1 MKILF
6 LHGLDSKPYQDRID
20 LLSKYGTVE
29 MPFIDYR
36 TETDV
41 FGRISKIVESF
52 NPDIIIGHSMG
63 GILSYYLSN
72 EYNKTNLMFM
82 PAFFSSNA
90 HFMNVPKDVINLQ
103 ANNKK
108 LAVIG
113 THDTA
118 VDNKNTKNVL
128 PANVIHE
135 EPIGHQLSPMILDKY
150 FKKIMG
156 LTEMITTINEFK
168 KHIKENMIKENIGDI
183 SLEEIAIEKFNK
195 EFINEINSMFKPAN
209 TRGIKQMWIVQ
220 GILNDGYFIVD
231 ETSYKPGNSYKLIN
245 YNLIHSYFDKKNNIQ
260 QNDIITSFNKIS
272 DKDTF
277 INTCKSYMSIKEDAM
292 MGLDKIGHIAKEVT
306 IELDLKHTQH
316 SLGRQGRGSDYIT
329 NEDIKNAVSTATD
342 QMVDLIIA
350 NKLNVGDSV
359 LITRKE
365 DRLNVVGALSLK
377 KGTDIINFTVI
388 TCMRVEKFLNKNN
401 TLQIFI

>member
-1 MKILF
+1 MNILF

-63 GILSYYLSN
+63 GILSYYLSVK
-72 EYNKTNLMFM
+72 YNKTNLMFM

-118 VDNKNTKNVL
+118 VDNKNTKKVL

-168 KHIKENMIKENIGDI
+168 
-183 SLEEIAIEKFNK
+183 NK
-195 EFINEINSMFKPAN
+195 LNED
-209 TRGIKQMWIVQ
+209 
-220 GILNDGYFIVD
+220 L
-231 ETSYKPGNSYKLIN
+231 
-245 YNLIHSYFDKKNNIQ
+245 
-260 QNDIITSFNKIS
+260 
-272 DKDTF
+272 
-277 INTCKSYMSIKEDAM
+277 M

-329 NEDIKNAVSTATD
+329 NEDIKNAVGTATE

-365 DRLNVVGALSLK
+365 DRLNIVGALSLK

>member
-1 MKILF
+1 MNILF

-29 MPFIDYR
+29 MPFINYR
-36 TETDV
+36 TEKDV

-63 GILSYYLSN
+63 GILSYYLAN

-90 HFMNVPKDVINLQ
+90 HFINVPQSVLSLTSTT
-103 ANNKK
+103 KK

-118 VDNKNTKNVL
+118 VDNKNTKKVL
-128 PANVIHE
+128 PANVIFE
-135 EPIGHQLSPMILDKY
+135 EPIGHQLSPMILEKY

-156 LTEMITTINEFK
+156 IQEMITTINEFK
-168 KHIKENMIKENIGDI
+168 QYIKENIGDI
-183 SLEEIAIEKFNK
+183 TLGEIAIEKFNNQMID
-195 EFINEINSMFKPAN
+195 ELNSIFTPVKNAF
-209 TRGIKQMWIVQ
+209 QWIVS
-220 GILNDGYFIVD
+220 GDVKNGYVINDLTTTQPGMSYTLKHYTLTKNWAYD
-231 ETSYKPGNSYKLIN
+231 ENTIKSDLIAK
-245 YNLIHSYFDKKNNIQ
+245 FDNI
-260 QNDIITSFNKIS
+260 NDKVQ
-272 DKDTF
+272 F
-277 INTCKSYMSIKEDAM
+277 INTCISYSPVKEDVM
-292 MGLDKIGHIAKEVT
+292 MGLDKIGHITKEVT

-329 NEDIKNAVSTATD
+329 NEDIKNAVGTATE

-359 LITRKE
+359 LITRKA
-365 DRLNVVGALSLK
+365 DRLNIVGALSLK

>member
-1 MKILF
+1 MNILF

-63 GILSYYLSN
+63 GILSYYLSVK
-72 EYNKTNLMFM
+72 YNKTNLMFM

-118 VDNKNTKNVL
+118 VDNKNTKKVL

-183 SLEEIAIEKFNK
+183 SLDEINIQKFNNQMIQ
-195 EFINEINSMFKPAN
+195 ELNSLFQPAN
-209 TRGIKQMWIVQ
+209 DNTYTWIVS
-220 GILNDGYFIVD
+220 GDLKNGYIIKAF
-231 ETSYKPGNSYKLIN
+231 THGSSYKLTQ
-245 YNLIHSYFDKKNNIQ
+245 YKLLKNWKYDETIVKH
-260 QNDIITSFNKIS
+260 DIIASFNEIK
-272 DKDTF
+272 DKYDF
-277 INTCKSYMSIKEDAM
+277 IEICKSYLPIKEDAM

-329 NEDIKNAVSTATD
+329 NEDIKNAVGTATE

-365 DRLNVVGALSLK
+365 DRLNIVGALSLK

>member
-1 MKILF
+1 MNILF

-36 TETDV
+36 TEKDV

-90 HFMNVPKDVINLQ
+90 HFMNVPESVLTLTSTT
-103 ANNKK
+103 KK

-113 THDTA
+113 TNDTA

-168 KHIKENMIKENIGDI
+168 KHIKENMIKESIGDI
-183 SLEEIAIEKFNK
+183 SLEEIDIEKFNK
-195 EFINEINSMFKPAN
+195 ELYNEINSLYDAV
-209 TRGIKQMWIVQ
+209 GISTNINQWIVN
-220 GILNDGYFIVD
+220 GTLNNGYVIKKITDSNYELNKYVLVKNW
-231 ETSYKPGNSYKLIN
+231 SYDNNHINS
-245 YNLIHSYFDKKNNIQ
+245 DKIA
-260 QNDIITSFNKIS
+260 SFNEIK
-272 DKDTF
+272 DKHDF
-277 INTCKSYMSIKEDAM
+277 LEICFSYYNNHTNEDAM

-365 DRLNVVGALSLK
+365 DRLNIVGALSLK